1 MNEKWLGSLV
11 HKRGIKMKKER
22 KVNISI
28 WIDEKKRDELEKHAQ
43 YFKLP
48 RNKLIQNILDTGI
61 EEIKIQKFLGIV
73 QLSMLA
79 KSIKDQWKKG
89 VKNLKNTDDSVS
101 PQRPPRGVNISLGLE
116 PSIISQ
122 VEELSEKLNLT
133 RSKLIE
139 NMIDMGLTDL
149 KILKRT
155 GLADIT
161 VYIVKLK
168 ENWKKRF
175 QETQESLEKGELV
188 IKDKNGNL

>member
-1 MNEKWLGSLV
+1 
-11 HKRGIKMKKER
+11 MKKER

-28 WIDEKKRDELEKHAQ
+28 WIDQEKLDELEKHAR

-48 RNKLIQNILDTGI
+48 RNKLVQNILDTGI

-89 VKNLKNTDDSVS
+89 IKNLKNTEGPAS
-101 PQRPPRGVNISLGLE
+101 PQKPPRGVNISIGLE

-175 QETQESLEKGELV
+175 QETQESLDKGKLV
-188 IKDKNGNL
+188 IKDKNGNH

>member
-11 HKRGIKMKKER
+11 HKRRIKMKKER

-89 VKNLKNTDDSVS
+89 VKNLKNTDGSVS